1 MLNQALIMLN
11 QALIMLKLVPIPVS
25 NTVEIWE

>member
-1 MLNQALIMLN
+1 MLN